1 MSARIQAVGDHVMDC
16 MDSILAHFKPGAKI
30 TVVVR
35 QPDFPDGSR
44 DMVVTT
50 DEIEPVIKALGIR
63 ALSQAQERRGKG
75 E

>member
-1 MSARIQAVGDHVMDC
+1 
-16 MDSILAHFKPGAKI
+16 
-30 TVVVR
+30 
-35 QPDFPDGSR
+35 
-44 DMVVTT
+44 MVVTT